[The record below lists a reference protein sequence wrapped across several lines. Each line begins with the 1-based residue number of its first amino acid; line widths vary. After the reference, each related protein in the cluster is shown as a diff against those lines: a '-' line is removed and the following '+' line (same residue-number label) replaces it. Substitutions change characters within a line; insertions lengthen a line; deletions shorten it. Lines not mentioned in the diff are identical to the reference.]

1 MKTQKKELATTKN
14 SKKHWQIGIISFLAV
29 ATLSSVLLF
38 GYNRNNHS
46 VSSTKPSVV
55 LVKNSSAEKSNKKTS
70 SPKKQDTSSKKKLEQ
85 PSTPKPETPEQ
96 KLKDQY
102 DALEKKLT
110 EVQITAKDKEIE
122 DAKKRTSHN

>member
-1 MKTQKKELATTKN
+1 MLSLQAAP
-14 SKKHWQIGIISFLAV
+14 QIP
-29 ATLSSVLLF
+29 
-38 GYNRNNHS
+38 NN
-46 VSSTKPSVV
+46 
-55 LVKNSSAEKSNKKTS
+55 
-70 SPKKQDTSSKKKLEQ
+70 
-85 PSTPKPETPEQ
+85 STPPVDNTEFQ